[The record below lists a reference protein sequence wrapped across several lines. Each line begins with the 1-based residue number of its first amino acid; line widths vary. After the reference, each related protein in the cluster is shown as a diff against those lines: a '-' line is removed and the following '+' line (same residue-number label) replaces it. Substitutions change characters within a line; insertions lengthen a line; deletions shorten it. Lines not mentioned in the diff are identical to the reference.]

1 MAAGGQHP
9 QDGVYGGYKEELM
22 EVAKAIVAPG
32 KGILAGD
39 ESNATIGSRFEAL
52 GIPSNHDM
60 RQEYR
65 EMLFTAP
72 GIEKHISGCIMF
84 DETARDNCLD
94 GTPFIETL
102 KKRGIY
108 SGIKV
113 DTGVRSLG
121 GTDDEFY
128 TQGLD
133 GLGDRAKEY
142 YAMGCR
148 FAKWR
153 ATIRV
158 GGKGSNIPSEV
169 AIKECAHSL
178 ARYAMI
184 MQQNGL
190 VPIVEPEI
198 LQDGDHDIETCA
210 AVTER
215 VLACV
220 MKELVDQHCLIEG
233 LLLKPNMVTPG
244 NSYKERPKPEE
255 VAWYTVRSL
264 SRTMV
269 PALPGVT
276 FLSGG
281 TSEEEASTFLNAM
294 QHVDLPRP
302 WALTFSYGRAL
313 QTSVMKAWAGKKE
326 NWPEAQAILLERAS
340 ANGSAQLG
348 TYAGGSGSKE
358 SDFVANYRY

>member
-1 MAAGGQHP
+1 MTGQRHKTRAAPLMMAAAASDTPVFKYQA
-9 QDGVYGGYKEELM
+9 ELM
-22 EVAKAIVAPG
+22 ETAKAIVAPG

-39 ESNATIGSRFEAL
+39 ESNATIGKRFEDL
-52 GIPSNHDM
+52 GIPANHEM
-60 RQEYR
+60 RQAYR
-65 EMLFTAP
+65 EMLFSAP
-72 GIEKHISGCIMF
+72 GIEEHISGCIMF
-84 DETARDNCLD
+84 DETARDKCLD
-94 GTPFIETL
+94 GKPFIELL
-102 KKRGIY
+102 KDRGIY

-133 GLGDRAKEY
+133 NLGDRAAEY

-153 ATIRV
+153 ATVRI
-158 GGKGSNIPSEV
+158 GGRGSAIPSEV
-169 AIKECAHSL
+169 AVKECAHSL

-198 LQDGDHDIETCA
+198 LQDGDHDIELCA
-210 AVTER
+210 EVTER
-215 VLACV
+215 VLTCV

-244 NSYKERPKPEE
+244 NGNKERPKAEE

-264 SRTMV
+264 SRSIV

-294 QHVDLPRP
+294 QHVDLPKP

-313 QTSVMKAWAGKKE
+313 QTSVMKEWAGKKE
-326 NWPEAQAILLERAS
+326 NTESAQAILLERAS
-340 ANGSAQLG
+340 ANGSA
-348 TYAGGSGSKE
+348 
-358 SDFVANYRY
+358 